1 MLRPYTY
8 HFVFT
13 IHLKTGETILLDDER
28 QQIHL
33 LTEEEAKEN
42 SVEKDFTDPT
52 EAGGYCV
59 HVGKKTIKY
68 YDTFLSWM
76 IKVKKDEFDHIH
88 MSRQAE
94 IVKTNLKRLYK
105 ECDSERVL
113 QYIKERLIEGLE
125 LEVV

>member
-13 IHLKTGETILLDDER
+13 IYLKTGETILLDDER

-33 LTEEEAKEN
+33 WTEEEAKAN

-52 EAGGYCV
+52 ESGGCCV

-76 IKVKKDEFDHIH
+76 IKVKKEEFDHIH

-94 IVKTNLKRLYK
+94 IIETNLKRICK

-125 LEVV
+125 FEVE